1 MSQIGGG
8 VLGTMDGHTEQTED
22 VPLCLNPDNIFSE
35 REFHE
40 FPLPRT
46 ETAFLARISFIFDT
60 SVVGRT
66 NELFARLMMG
76 EQHIC
81 EPPKAET
88 WLAMRKL
95 AKRKSVHSVYEALG
109 NQDACVSLTELHQL
123 LRRQQCGRLGL
134 LPIDGR
140 KTICFVP
147 IGERAYEVE
156 CYRLAGFGWCVDA
169 YNIDNSRLFSVNT
182 MVLFRGCEPI
192 A

>member
-1 MSQIGGG
+1 
-8 VLGTMDGHTEQTED
+8 MDGHTEQKED

-35 REFHE
+35 RESHE
-40 FPLPRT
+40 FPLPQT
-46 ETAFLARISFIFDT
+46 DTAFLARISFISDM

-66 NELFARLMMG
+66 NELFARLMTG
-76 EQHIC
+76 ERPIC

-88 WLAMRKL
+88 WLTMRKL

-123 LRRQQCGRLGL
+123 LRRQQSGRLGL

-147 IGERAYEVE
+147 IGEQVYEVE
-156 CYRLAGFGWCVDA
+156 CYRLARFGWCVDA
-169 YNIDNSRLFSVNT
+169 YNIDNSRLFPVNT
-182 MVLFRGCEPI
+182 MVLFRGGEPI
-192 A
+192 T